1 MEAPEALSGN
11 LLHGQESDNSLVCP
25 TFIGP
30 PDSPPQ
36 ASPTRF
42 PRLYKA
48 LTLSGLPAAGCQ
60 PTAIRTAVGHTQARL
75 SGKGPSERVRIT
87 LGNETLPIVG
97 PRACHPCLHWC
108 GSGSN
113 ATGGECHRRWSEL
126 MRRLQTPGL
135 MPVKAP
141 KCRSRLPKVQEIL
154 RSYPLNIG
162 SGGTVPPRLTR
173 GSETR
178 KGCRTLEEVK
188 LRGCE
193 APDVG
198 DLAEQRSTS
207 TKGDSTTTT
216 REGLKWVTSRLKS

>member
-1 MEAPEALSGN
+1 
-11 LLHGQESDNSLVCP
+11 
-25 TFIGP
+25 
-30 PDSPPQ
+30 
-36 ASPTRF
+36 
-42 PRLYKA
+42 
-48 LTLSGLPAAGCQ
+48 
-60 PTAIRTAVGHTQARL
+60 
-75 SGKGPSERVRIT
+75 
-87 LGNETLPIVG
+87 
-97 PRACHPCLHWC
+97 
-108 GSGSN
+108 
-113 ATGGECHRRWSEL
+113 

-173 GSETR
+173 DSETR